1 MKSFLLYCLIFITGA
16 STALFAAKHY
26 PDSLTPDISVALQ
39 QCLSEV
45 ERGCP
50 LLTGYAISLE
60 KENARLNRAM
70 LHLNKECSCEPSQD

>member
-1 MKSFLLYCLIFITGA
+1 MKSFSLYFLTFVTGA
-16 STALFAAKHY
+16 SAALFAAKHY
-26 PDSLTPDISVALQ
+26 PDTLTPDISLALQ

-45 ERGCP
+45 EKGCP

-70 LHLNKECSCEPSQD
+70 LHLNRECSKTED